1 MPRANFKKGQKMKKE
16 NFFKANINEAE
27 LNELLD
33 NINTER
39 QERFLKILDNEN
51 FFVPEGRIIAPHFY
65 PDADIVFFCGTIR
78 EFEQRESL
86 FENKKANEM
95 IDDFSYKYNMS
106 LYEDDACERIQKN
119 ILHARMRVWSEYADF
134 LQVLRRWYSVS
145 WYSVTKVEQNKLL
158 EKIGGICAEFES
170 EDDLSLSY
178 VKVAYAPGKGRL
190 IIRNDERVDVISLIT
205 RAKDALS
212 ELKKFIKKN
221 ILSEVK
227 GHLSKE
233 TPVSEI
239 EKFLKENSHSEVS
252 DLLKKAEKLLTNNQE
267 NEIFINND
275 VSFKYLFDN
284 NLIYRFRGIEL

>member
-1 MPRANFKKGQKMKKE
+1 MKKE

-27 LNELLD
+27 LNNLLD
-33 NINTER
+33 NINQEG

-51 FFVPEGRIIAPHFY
+51 FFVPEGRIIAGRFY

-78 EFEQRESL
+78 KFEQRESL
-86 FENKKANEM
+86 FKDKKANEM
-95 IDDFSYKYNMS
+95 IDEFSRKYNMS
-106 LYEDDACERIQKN
+106 LYEDDPCERIQKN

-134 LQVLRRWYSVS
+134 LQVLRRWYSV
-145 WYSVTKVEQNKLL
+145 TKLETQEQNKLL

-170 EDDLSLSY
+170 EDDLSY
-178 VKVAYAPGKGRL
+178 VKVAYAFGKGRL
-190 IIRNDERVDVISLIT
+190 IIRNDERVDVIALIT

-239 EKFLKENSHSEVS
+239 EKFLKENSHSEVNDLLDSHSEVS
-252 DLLKKAEKLLTNNQE
+252 DLLKKAEKLLKNNQE
-267 NEIFINND
+267 NEIFIDND

>member
-1 MPRANFKKGQKMKKE
+1 MKKE
-16 NFFKANINEAE
+16 NFYKANINEAE
-27 LNELLD
+27 LNEFLESLAQ
-33 NINTER
+33 NE
-39 QERFLKILDNEN
+39 QKRFLKILDNEK
-51 FFVPEGRIIAPHFY
+51 FFVPQGRIIAQRFY
-65 PDADIVFFCGTIR
+65 PDADTVFFCGTIR
-78 EFEQRESL
+78 KFEQRESL
-86 FENKKANEM
+86 FKDKKANEI

-106 LYEDDACERIQKN
+106 LYEDDAYERIQKN

-134 LQVLRRWYSVS
+134 LQILRRWYSVS
-145 WYSVTKVEQNKLL
+145 WYSVTKIEQNKLL

-170 EDDLSLSY
+170 KDDLSY

-190 IIRNDERVDVISLIT
+190 IIRNDERVDVIALIT

-221 ILSEVK
+221 ILSEAK

-239 EKFLKENSHSEVS
+239 EKFLKENSHSEVNDLLASHSEVS
-252 DLLKKAEKLLTNNQE
+252 DLLKKAEKLLKNNQE

-284 NLIYRFRGIEL
+284 NLIYRFCGIEL

>member
-1 MPRANFKKGQKMKKE
+1 MKNE

-27 LNELLD
+27 LNNLLD
-33 NINTER
+33 NINQEG
-39 QERFLKILDNEN
+39 QERFLKILDNEK
-51 FFVPEGRIIAPHFY
+51 FFVPEGRIIAQRFY
-65 PDADIVFFCGTIR
+65 PNTNIVFFCGTIR

-86 FENKKANEM
+86 FKDKKANEM

-106 LYEDDACERIQKN
+106 LYEDDPCERIQKN
-119 ILHARMRVWSEYADF
+119 ILHARMRVWREYADF
-134 LQVLRRWYSVS
+134 LQVLRRWYSV
-145 WYSVTKVEQNKLL
+145 TKIEQNKLL

-170 EDDLSLSY
+170 EDDLSY

-190 IIRNDERVDVISLIT
+190 IIRNDERVDVIALIT

-239 EKFLKENSHSEVS
+239 EKFLKENSHSEVNDLLDSHSEVS
-252 DLLKKAEKLLTNNQE
+252 DLLKKAEKLLKNNQE

-275 VSFKYLFDN
+275 VSFKYLFYN

>member
-1 MPRANFKKGQKMKKE
+1 MKKE
-16 NFFKANINEAE
+16 NFFKSNLNEDELPSFLAE
-27 LNELLD
+27 LDDDE
-33 NINTER
+33 
-39 QERFLKILDNEN
+39 QKRFLKILDNEK
-51 FFVPEGRIIAPHFY
+51 FFVPQGRIIAQRFY
-65 PDADIVFFCGTIR
+65 PDADTVFFCGTIR
-78 EFEQRESL
+78 RFERRGEL
-86 FENKKANEM
+86 FKNEKANEINEI

-106 LYEDDACERIQKN
+106 LYEDDAYERIQKN

-134 LQVLRRWYSVS
+134 LQVLRRWYSV
-145 WYSVTKVEQNKLL
+145 TKLEQNALL
-158 EKIGGICAEFES
+158 DELSEICAEFES
-170 EDDLSLSY
+170 EDDLSY

-190 IIRNDERVDVISLIT
+190 IIRNDERVDVIALIT

-239 EKFLKENSHSEVS
+239 EKFLKENSHSEVNDLLDSHSEVS
-252 DLLKKAEKLLTNNQE
+252 DLLKKAEKLLKNNQE